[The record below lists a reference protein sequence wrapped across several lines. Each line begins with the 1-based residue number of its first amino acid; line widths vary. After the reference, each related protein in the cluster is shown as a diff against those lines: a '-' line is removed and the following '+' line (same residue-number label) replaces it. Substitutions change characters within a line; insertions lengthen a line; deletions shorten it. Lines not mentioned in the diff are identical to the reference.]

1 MKEWGRWLD
10 EPRHVNR
17 IVYGLYTACIGLVIA
32 ELLIDRHAYFGV
44 EGWVGFYAAF
54 GFLAYCGIVNT
65 AKVLR
70 RLLRRP
76 EDYYL
81 SEGDRDGHERD
92 G

>member
-1 MKEWGRWLD
+1 MKDDSRRLD
-10 EPRHVNR
+10 DPRNVNR
-17 IVYGLYTACIGLVIA
+17 IVYTLYAVCIALLVA
-32 ELLIDRHAYFGV
+32 ELFVDRHGDFPIH
-44 EGWVGFYAAF
+44 GWFGFYAAF

-65 AKVLR
+65 AKLLR

-81 SEGDRDGHERD
+81 PDEGERD